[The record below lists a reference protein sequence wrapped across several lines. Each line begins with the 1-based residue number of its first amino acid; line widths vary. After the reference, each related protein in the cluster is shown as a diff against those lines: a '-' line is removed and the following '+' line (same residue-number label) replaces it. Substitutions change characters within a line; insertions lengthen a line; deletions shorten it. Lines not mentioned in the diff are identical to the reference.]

1 MIAGLITKLSTDA
14 LVTPTIPGGIYPV
27 LLPQDAT
34 FPCATYQVIS
44 TTAEY
49 DLNGKA
55 GVEQSRLQVDIWSNT
70 TYASTQ
76 AAQQAIRA
84 CLESFTGDLPDGTH
98 VLDIRVA
105 NVTDYYD
112 SGLLSFRVQTDYIIQ
127 YLS

>member
-1 MIAGLITKLSTDA
+1 MIQGLIARLSADA
-14 LVTPTIPGGIYPV
+14 GVQPTIPGGIYPV

-44 TTAEY
+44 TVPGY
-49 DLNGKA
+49 SLSGKA
-55 GVEQSRLQVDIWSNT
+55 GVEDVRVQIDAWSNT
-70 TYASTQ
+70 TYAAAQ

-84 CLESFTGDLPDGTH
+84 CLESFTGDLSDGTH

-112 SGLLSFRVQTDYIIQ
+112 AANLSFRVQTDYIVQ
-127 YLS
+127 FNS